1 MEFNW
6 CFIGAGSI
14 ARKVAKELITIEGH
28 HIVSIFNRTK
38 EKAISFG
45 KSYNSRVYDSAL
57 EAIKDERVN
66 AVYIATTNNTHYQ
79 YIKLCL
85 ENHVPVLSEKPITG
99 NSKELKE
106 LIELAKKENTYLCE
120 AMWTWFNPVSFKVK
134 EWIKNNEIG
143 KIVKV
148 DARFTAPILTYKK
161 KNSRLSNLSTYG
173 GALLDLGVYP
183 VRFVYELF
191 GKPLSIQS
199 KGKLFRGCDKSN
211 ESIFKYDG
219 FDAKIISRIDWY
231 NGEYVKIIGEK
242 GWIKVPFFHRSGK
255 AILKNEKGKFVEK
268 DKTLKYAKQFK
279 KVAEDIL
286 DDKKESISLKSSLD
300 VIELM
305 DEIRKGIGVKYSCD

>member
-28 HIVSIFNRTK
+28 RIVSIFNRTK

-106 LIELAKKENTYLCE
+106 LIELAEKENTYLCE

-143 KIVKV
+143 KILSV

-161 KNSRLSNLSTYG
+161 KNSRLSNLNTYG

-183 VRFVYELF
+183 IRYVYELF
-191 GKPLSIQS
+191 GKPISIES

-219 FDAKIISRIDWY
+219 FDAKIRSRIDWFT
-231 NGEYVKIIGEK
+231 GEYVKIIGEK
-242 GWIKVPFFHRSGK
+242 GYIKVPFFHRSRK
-255 AILKNEKGKFVEK
+255 AILKNEKGRFVER
-268 DKTLKYAKQFK
+268 DKSLKYAKQFK
-279 KVAEDIL
+279 NVAEDIL
-286 DDKKESISLKSSLD
+286 NDKKESITLASSLD
-300 VIELM
+300 VIKIM
-305 DEIRKGIGVKYSCD
+305 DEIRKQIGVKYSCD